1 MLHERLTVV
10 IEDDGP
16 AVTIDLQTSNIRL
29 VIAALLGVLVVI
41 HHCVLVTCEELLFE
55 SCRIDQRW
63 TKVQVLGIKPLR
75 MLGIGMPRANLVVDS
90 FKHALSFSILSVIAN
105 FSLL

>member
-1 MLHERLTVV
+1 MLHERLTVI

-29 VIAALLGVLVVI
+29 VIAALFGVLVVI
-41 HHCVLVTCEELLFE
+41 HHCVLVTCKELLFE
-55 SCRIDQRW
+55 SRSINQRW
-63 TKVQVLGIKPLR
+63 AKVQVLRIEPLR
-75 MLGIGMPRANLVVDS
+75 MLWVCMSRANLVVDS